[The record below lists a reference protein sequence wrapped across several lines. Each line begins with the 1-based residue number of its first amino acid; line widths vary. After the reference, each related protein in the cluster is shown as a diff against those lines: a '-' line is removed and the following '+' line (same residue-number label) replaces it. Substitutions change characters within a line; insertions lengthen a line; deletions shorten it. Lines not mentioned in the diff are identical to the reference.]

1 MLNKSYI
8 FLLISFFLISCSG
21 NEEINETASGF
32 PVLSYSAEI
41 SETLN
46 LDPRDIMINEPKEVN
61 FWSQH
66 FLNPSND
73 LDNIYTKI
81 LNNNT
86 ESEELKKILSLI
98 DELQNEIDYFE

>member
-1 MLNKSYI
+1 MKQ
-8 FLLISFFLISCSG
+8 
-21 NEEINETASGF
+21 EIKK
-32 PVLSYSAEI
+32 EI
-41 SETLN
+41 L
-46 LDPRDIMINEPKEVN
+46 
-61 FWSQH
+61 
-66 FLNPSND
+66 ND